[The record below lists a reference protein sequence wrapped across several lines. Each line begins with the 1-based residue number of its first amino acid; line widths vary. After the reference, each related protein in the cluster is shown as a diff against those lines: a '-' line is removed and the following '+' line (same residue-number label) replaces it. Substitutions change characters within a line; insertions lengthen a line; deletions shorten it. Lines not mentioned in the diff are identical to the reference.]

1 MHTTASPTS
10 TPDLRLDGSGLTISD
25 PRTGEYLW
33 SVPEAEP
40 GAVEDAVEMARSAA
54 SGWAAVPPAER
65 GAALRS
71 AARAL
76 DAAADELAALNSSET
91 GRPFEEALAGIA
103 AGVSTLEQYAE
114 LGPLHRGHSLLGN
127 RFASDY
133 TVAEPRGVAVL
144 LTPWNDPVAVACGLI
159 GAALVTGNTVLHK
172 PSERC
177 PRLGEALGEVLAT
190 AFPPGVLLTVSGG
203 ARVGALLTR
212 AAVDVI
218 AHVGSSASGARIAGA
233 GAQTGAHVIRENGG
247 NDPLVVDRDVDPVW
261 AAEQAAIGAF
271 SNSGQICTAVE
282 RIYVHEAIAARFC
295 TALEAEAAL
304 RNNNGSVAPLVD
316 TTLREIVHAQVLE
329 ALEQGAHAV
338 EGGDLPEGPG
348 AFYPA
353 TVLLGCT
360 DSMQVMTEET
370 FGPVAAVRV
379 VPTFDDGLQLAGS
392 GRYGLA
398 ATVLTGSIAH
408 AQKAVAAL
416 PVGTVKINEVFGG
429 APGGSAQ
436 PRGASGEGFGY
447 GPELLDEFT
456 RVKVVHVAAPP
467 PSALQLPDEPLPEP
481 VPAGQ
486 VMAEQ
491 ALEEQALDEGPGGQ
505 QQPGRQERAV
515 GEEPGRQDPSGS
527 PQ

>member
-1 MHTTASPTS
+1 MHTTATPT
-10 TPDLRLDGSGLTISD
+10 PPAARQVDGPGLTITD

-33 SVPEAEP
+33 SIPEAGPDE
-40 GAVEDAVEMARSAA
+40 ANDAIRIARNAA
-54 SGWAAVPPAER
+54 AGWAAVAPAER
-65 GAALRS
+65 GAALRK

-76 DAAADELAALNSSET
+76 DAAAEELAGLNSRET
-91 GRPFEEALAGIA
+91 GRPFQEALAGIA

-114 LGPLHRGHSLLGN
+114 IGPLHRGHSLLGS
-127 RFASDY
+127 RSASDY

-159 GAALVTGNTVLHK
+159 GAAVVTGNTVLHK

-177 PRLGEALGEVLAT
+177 PRLGEVLGAVLTT
-190 AFPPGVLLTVSGG
+190 AFPPGVLQTVSGG
-203 ARVGALLTR
+203 AGVGTLLTR
-212 AAVDVI
+212 AGVDVI
-218 AHVGSSASGARIAGA
+218 AHVGSSASGTLIAGA

-261 AAEQAAIGAF
+261 AAEQAATGAF

-295 TALEAEAAL
+295 SALEAEAAL
-304 RNNNGSVAPLVD
+304 RNHNGSVAPLVD
-316 TTLREIVHAQVLE
+316 TRLRNSVHAQVSE
-329 ALEQGAHAV
+329 ALEQGARAV
-338 EGGDLPEGPG
+338 EGGVVPEGPG

-353 TVLLGCT
+353 TVLLECT
-360 DSMQVMTEET
+360 DAMQVMTEET

-379 VPTFDDGLQLAGS
+379 VPTFEDALRLAGS

-408 AQKAVAAL
+408 VQKAIAAL

-467 PSALQLPDEPLPEP
+467 SFALHLPDEPAPEP
-481 VPAGQ
+481 VPAEQ
-486 VMAEQ
+486 MAEQ
-491 ALEEQALDEGPGGQ
+491 
-505 QQPGRQERAV
+505 V
-515 GEEPGRQDPSGS
+515 QDPNGS

>member
-1 MHTTASPTS
+1 MHTTARAATS
-10 TPDLRLDGSGLTISD
+10 ADLPLDGAGLAISD

-33 SVPEAEP
+33 SVPEAHPEAVNH
-40 GAVEDAVEMARSAA
+40 AVEVARSAA
-54 SGWAAVPPAER
+54 AGWAAVAPAER
-65 GAALRS
+65 GAALRA

-76 DAAADELAALNSSET
+76 DAAAQELAGLNCSET
-91 GRPFEEALAGIA
+91 GRPLKEALAGIA

-114 LGPLHRGHSLLGN
+114 LGPVHRGHSLLGQ
-127 RFASDY
+127 RSASDY
-133 TVAEPRGVAVL
+133 TVAEARGVAVL

-177 PRLGEALGEVLAT
+177 PRLGEALGEVLAP

-203 ARVGALLTR
+203 AGVGEVLTQS
-212 AAVDVI
+212 AVDVI
-218 AHVGSSASGARIAGA
+218 AHVGSSAAGERIARA
-233 GAQTGAHVIRENGG
+233 AVLSGAHVIRENGG
-247 NDPLVVDRDVDPVW
+247 NDPLVVDRDMDPVW

-271 SNSGQICTAVE
+271 SNSGQICTSVE
-282 RIYVHEAIAARFC
+282 RIYVHEAIAAGFC
-295 TALEAEAAL
+295 AALEAEAAL
-304 RNNNGSVAPLVD
+304 RNSNGTVAPLVD
-316 TTLREIVHAQVLE
+316 ARLRDTVHAQVSE
-329 ALEQGAHAV
+329 ALAQGAHAV
-338 EGGDLPEGPG
+338 EGGSVPEGPG

-360 DSMQVMTEET
+360 DTMQVMTEET
-370 FGPVAAVRV
+370 FGPVASVRV
-379 VPTFDDGLQLAGS
+379 VQSFDEGLQLAGS

-408 AQKAVAAL
+408 VQKAITAL

-467 PSALQLPDEPLPEP
+467 PFALQLPDEPLPEP
-481 VPAGQ
+481 VPAEQ
-486 VMAEQ
+486 VLAEQ
-491 ALEEQALDEGPGGQ
+491 VLRERELPVADLPVDDRGQEG
-505 QQPGRQERAV
+505 QP
-515 GEEPGRQDPSGS
+515 
-527 PQ
+527 

>member
-1 MHTTASPTS
+1 MHTTARPTT
-10 TPDLRLDGSGLTISD
+10 TPDVTPDGSGLAIRD
-25 PRTGEYLW
+25 PRTGDFLW
-33 SVPEAEP
+33 SVPEAGPEAVNH
-40 GAVEDAVEMARSAA
+40 AVEVARSAA
-54 SGWAAVPPAER
+54 GPWAAVAAAER
-65 GAALRS
+65 GAALRN

-76 DAAADELAALNSSET
+76 DAAAHELAGLNSSET
-91 GRPFEEALAGIA
+91 GRPLGEALAGIA

-114 LGPLHRGHSLLGN
+114 LGPVHRGHSLLGN
-127 RFASDY
+127 RSASDY

-159 GAALVTGNTVLHK
+159 GAALVTGNTVVHK

-177 PRLGEALGEVLAT
+177 PRLGEALGEVLAP

-203 ARVGALLTR
+203 AGVGEALTR

-218 AHVGSSASGARIAGA
+218 AHVGSTASGERIAHA
-233 GAQTGAHVIRENGG
+233 AVQSGAHVLRENGG
-247 NDPLVVDRDVDPVW
+247 NDPLLVDRDVDPAW

-271 SNSGQICTAVE
+271 SNSGQICTSVE
-282 RIYVHEAIAARFC
+282 RIYVHEAIASEFC
-295 TALEAEAAL
+295 AALEAEAAL
-304 RNNNGSVAPLVD
+304 RNSNGTVAPLVD
-316 TTLREIVHAQVLE
+316 TRLRGTVHAQVSE
-329 ALEQGAHAV
+329 ALGQGAHAV
-338 EGGDLPEGPG
+338 EGGSIPDGPG

-370 FGPVAAVRV
+370 FGPVAAVQV
-379 VPTFDDGLQLAGS
+379 VPSFDEGLRLAGS

-408 AQKAVAAL
+408 VQQAIAAL

-467 PSALQLPDEPLPEP
+467 PFALQLPDEPLPEP
-481 VPAGQ
+481 VPAEQ
-486 VMAEQ
+486 V
-491 ALEEQALDEGPGGQ
+491 LV
-505 QQPGRQERAV
+505 ERALR
-515 GEEPGRQDPSGS
+515 ERAPSVED
-527 PQ
+527 QR